1 MLSET
6 KYNPQNPTKFIVL
19 DPHGADFSNFL
30 NLHPEILKHEEVQR
44 DIDLFKRYL
53 SIERDLGATDLAHSL
68 AQKIAIS
75 SGSGVEVLSIEYPR
89 GLLDGG
95 RDEHFAV
102 RCALPKSLLQKY
114 SSQWIALHL
123 ETIKRI
129 ENKIVASDQ
138 DCLVIDVHTMSKYD
152 FLRFVDG
159 KPISESVSWEN
170 LGDYVKAFTEA
181 RETTRPFNILCRDES
196 HQYTS
201 CPKIVKRLKD
211 QLAAEAVT
219 FEEDVPY
226 RIMKRYR
233 SYTYLNIRRGVAID
247 LPKTFVTKEQETYN
261 LAHLEVDQEKV
272 NYWGQ
277 LLASAFT

>member
-6 KYNPQNPTKFIVL
+6 KYNPEKPTKFIVV

-30 NLHPEILKHEEVQR
+30 NLHPEIQEHAEVQR
-44 DIDLFKRYL
+44 NIDLFKKYL

-75 SGSGVEVLSIEYPR
+75 SGNGVEVLSIEYPR

-95 RDEHFAV
+95 REENFAV

-114 SSQWIALHL
+114 SPQWTKLHL
-123 ETIKRI
+123 ETIKRV
-129 ENKIVASDQ
+129 ENKIIASDQ
-138 DCLVIDVHTMSKYD
+138 DCLVVDVHTMSKYD

-159 KPISESVSWEN
+159 KPISESVTWEC
-170 LGDYVKAFTEA
+170 LGDYVKAFTDA

-196 HQYTS
+196 NQFTS
-201 CPKIVKRLKD
+201 CPKIVDRLKE
-211 QLAAEAVT
+211 QLAAEAVR

-233 SYTYLNIRRGVAID
+233 SHTYLNIRRGIAID
-247 LPKTFVTKEQETYN
+247 LPKTFISKDQESYR
-261 LAHLEVDQEKV
+261 LEHLEVDEKKV
-272 NYWGQ
+272 KYWGQ
-277 LLASAFT
+277 LLANAFT